1 MLKVK
6 FFLVLL
12 TGLIISSSFSL
23 FAQEMEDQLYLV
35 REEVVKVEMWEQYEE
50 TSKQWVEMMTGA
62 GLDFPYMR
70 ASQRD
75 DGHYYY
81 LIPLSSY
88 ADIDKFPEIFGSAIE
103 KIGKEKWGE
112 FMVKNEA
119 SMDYHKDFIVKWKAD
134 YSYVPKEPRIKQ
146 DEAGFLH
153 WVFFTYKLEKR
164 QEILDVIADWK
175 ALYEKHNIP
184 DGWSTWTIELGES
197 NNMMAF
203 TEIAKDGA
211 SFYANYDENS
221 EKLKEE
227 EQLLWAKLSANML
240 TMEQKFG
247 MPRPDLGFVNEK

>member
-6 FFLVLL
+6 FFLALL
-12 TGLIISSSFSL
+12 TGLFISSSFTL
-23 FAQEMEDQLYLV
+23 LAQEMEDQLYWV

-81 LIPLSSY
+81 LLPLSSY

-103 KIGKEKWGE
+103 KIGKEKWGN
-112 FMVKNEA
+112 FMVQNEA
-119 SMDYHKDFIVKWKAD
+119 SMETHKDFIVKWSAKH
-134 YSYVPKEPRIKQ
+134 SYVAKEPRVKVE
-146 DEAGFLH
+146 EAEFLH

-164 QEILDVIADWK
+164 KEVLDILAEWK

-184 DGWSTWTIELGES
+184 DSWSTWLIEVGET
-197 NNMMAF
+197 NNSIAI
-203 TEIAKDGA
+203 TEFAKDGA
-211 SFYANYDENS
+211 SFYTALKENQ

-227 EQLLWAKLSANML
+227 EEKLWAKLSANVL
-240 TMEQKFG
+240 SMEQKFG
-247 MPRPDLGFVNEK
+247 APRPDLGFVKK

>member
-6 FFLVLL
+6 FFLALL
-12 TGLIISSSFSL
+12 TGLFISSSFSL

-81 LIPLSSY
+81 LLPLSSY

-103 KIGKEKWGE
+103 KIGKEKWGD
-112 FMVKNEA
+112 FMVQNEA
-119 SMDYHKDFIVKWKAD
+119 SMETHKDFIVKWSAKH
-134 YSYVPKEPRIKQ
+134 SYVAKEPRIKVE
-146 DEAGFLH
+146 EAKFLH

-164 QEILDVIADWK
+164 KEVLAILAEWK

-184 DGWSTWTIELGES
+184 DSWSTWLIELGET
-197 NNMMAF
+197 NNTIAI
-203 TEIAKDGA
+203 TEFAKDGA
-211 SFYANYDENS
+211 SFYTALKENQ

-227 EQLLWAKLSANML
+227 EQKLWNKLSASVL
-240 TMEQKFG
+240 SMEQKFG
-247 MPRPDLGFVNEK
+247 APRPDLGFVKK